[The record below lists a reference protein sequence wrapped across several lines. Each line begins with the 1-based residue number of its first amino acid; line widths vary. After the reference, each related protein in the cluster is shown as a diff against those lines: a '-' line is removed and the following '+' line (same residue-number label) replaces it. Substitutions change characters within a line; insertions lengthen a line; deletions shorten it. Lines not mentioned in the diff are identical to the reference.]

1 MPRVARARAFSLIEV
16 AISLAIIGMALVA
29 IIGLMPVAMRTT
41 RESMDRTLCAQIL
54 ETTIMSIGENSWKPS
69 FSLPATTYHYDDQ
82 GMLMTNAA
90 SWKYRVS
97 IETNPIVLPQR
108 GSPSQPLNASDG
120 LSVRIGIENA
130 TLPGQTNWFPVVIA
144 NQGR

>member
-1 MPRVARARAFSLIEV
+1 MPRMARTRAFSLIEV
-16 AISLAIIGMALVA
+16 AISLAIIGTALVA

-54 ETTIMSIGENSWKPS
+54 ETTIMSIGESSWKPS
-69 FSLPATTYHYDDQ
+69 FSLPAATCLYDDQ
-82 GMLMTNAA
+82 GMLMTNSTA
-90 SWKYRVS
+90 WKYRVS
-97 IETNPIVLPQR
+97 IQTNPIVLPQR
-108 GSPSQPLNASDG
+108 TSPSRPLNASDG